1 MTTAGIAIIV
11 LMIVCCAGFFAYK
24 SITKAK
30 ETKQLYQTLL
40 NLYFESRNSGKSP
53 EEACMEAL
61 EKKYTRAA
69 NVKTKIYFQGLW
81 SDKVKQGK
89 LPEEEKKIFNEM
101 FKIAARIDTQSF
113 NEQEESRQ
121 NEILEGYFNEI
132 KKNSDDQKS
141 A

>member
-1 MTTAGIAIIV
+1 MTSAGIIIFLV
-11 LMIVCCAGFFAYK
+11 LLIGCSGFLAYK
-24 SITKAK
+24 SLNKAK
-30 ETKQLYQTLL
+30 QTKQLYQTLL

-53 EEACMEAL
+53 EQACMEAL
-61 EKKYTRAA
+61 EKKYIRAA

-113 NEQEESRQ
+113 SAQEESKQ
-121 NEILEGYFNEI
+121 NEMLEGYFNEL
-132 KKNSDDQKS
+132 KKKSEDQIS